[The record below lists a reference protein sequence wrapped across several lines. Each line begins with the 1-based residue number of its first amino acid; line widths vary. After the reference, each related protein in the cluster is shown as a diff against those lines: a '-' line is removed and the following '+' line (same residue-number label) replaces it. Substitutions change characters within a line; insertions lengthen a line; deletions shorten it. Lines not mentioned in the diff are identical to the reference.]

1 MYILIISNVEK
12 KGSDKIIPK
21 SNKIAREDIENTIL
35 TVLFNQASTS
45 SITEEPIRT
54 SPNYLSLPWTNKTT
68 KTMMPL
74 H

>member
-1 MYILIISNVEK
+1 MYILIIFNVEK

-21 SNKIAREDIENTIL
+21 SNKRAREDIENTIL